1 DLDGRSDVDVVVF
14 WTFRNMGVGNA
25 ALIRAA
31 DSRVKQTR
39 LRELETLNTVRAEV
53 AEAHARVAAR
63 FLQIDAAEKAIR
75 ASAEAYTQDLARIRA
90 GQGLP
95 LELVDSLRLLGRSRY
110 EYLDAIVEYNR
121 AQFQLWV
128 ALGRPPAN
136 CLARPVPSV
145 EGRGGSSFGTPP
157 PLIHVPPG

>member
-75 ASAEAYTQDLARIRA
+75 ASAEAYTQDLARIIK
-90 GQGLP
+90 GGPGLGMP
-95 LELVDSLRLLGRSRY
+95 LPVIDSLQLL
-110 EYLDAIVEYNR
+110 
-121 AQFQLWV
+121 
-128 ALGRPPAN
+128 ALSPYP
-136 CLARPVPSV
+136 
-145 EGRGGSSFGTPP
+145 
-157 PLIHVPPG
+157 